1 MKLFFVLCM
10 KKYKI
15 ESLENIC
22 PANEKLLWIYIRGE
36 KYDNQIEQSGYRFH
50 KLDMAMEKV
59 SEMEGGLEENSQNK
73 AWSDKNMDN
82 IENKDIKG
90 MAREPHIYLFI

>member
-1 MKLFFVLCM
+1 
-10 KKYKI
+10 
-15 ESLENIC
+15 
-22 PANEKLLWIYIRGE
+22 
-36 KYDNQIEQSGYRFH
+36 
-50 KLDMAMEKV
+50 MAMEKV
-59 SEMEGGLEENSQNK
+59 SEMEDRLEENSQNK